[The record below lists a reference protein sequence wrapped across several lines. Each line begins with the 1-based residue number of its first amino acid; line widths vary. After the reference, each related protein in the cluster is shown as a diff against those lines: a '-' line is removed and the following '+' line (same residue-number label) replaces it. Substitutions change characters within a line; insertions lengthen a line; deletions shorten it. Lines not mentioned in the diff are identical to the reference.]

1 MSRREIMAY
10 HFFAY
15 MNRMKYIRRW
25 GLMRNTKIEN
35 DMEHVFQTAMIAHAI
50 ALLGN
55 NRYERHYDAEHIA
68 VLGMYHDASEVI
80 TGDLPTPIKHN
91 NPAIKKEYHKLE
103 SIAQKRLLTM
113 LPADIMPDYEPLIEP
128 DESTE
133 EWRIVKAAD
142 KISAYIKCTEERS
155 AGNREFLQA
164 EETTLASIRK
174 IDLPEVQDFMDEFV
188 PGFSMSLDEISK
200 G

>member
-1 MSRREIMAY
+1 MAH

-25 GLMRNTKIEN
+25 GLMRNTQVEN
-35 DMEHVFQTAMIAHAI
+35 DMEHAFQTAMIAHAI

-55 NRYERHYDAEHIA
+55 ARYRREYDAEHIMA
-68 VLGMYHDASEVI
+68 LAMYHDASEVI

-91 NPAIKKEYHKLE
+91 NPVIKGEYNKLE
-103 SIAQKRLLTM
+103 AVAKKRLLTM
-113 LPADIMPDYEPLIEP
+113 LPSDVQPDYQPLIEA
-128 DESTE
+128 DEETE
-133 EWRIVKAAD
+133 EWRIVKSAD
-142 KISAYIKCTEERS
+142 KISAYLHCIEERK
-155 AGNREFLQA
+155 AGNREFVEA
-164 EETTLASIRK
+164 ERSTLVSIRA
-174 IDLPEVQDFMDEFV
+174 IALPEVQDFMEEFV

>member
-1 MSRREIMAY
+1 MAY

-128 DESTE
+128 DEATE

-142 KISAYIKCTEERS
+142 KISAYIKCMEERS

-164 EETTLASIRK
+164 EETTLAAIRK
-174 IDLPEVQDFMDEFV
+174 IDLPEVQDFMEEFV
-188 PGFSMSLDEISK
+188 PGFAMSLDEISRT
-200 G
+200 

>member
-1 MSRREIMAY
+1 MPH

-35 DMEHVFQTAMIAHAI
+35 DMEHAFQTAMIAHAI

-55 NRYERHYDAEHIA
+55 ARYERGYDAAHIA
-68 VLGMYHDASEVI
+68 VLAMYHDASEVI

-113 LPADIMPDYEPLIEP
+113 LPADVMPDYEPLIEP
-128 DESTE
+128 DESTP
-133 EWRIVKAAD
+133 EWRVVKAAD
-142 KISAYIKCTEERS
+142 KISAYIKCMEERS
-155 AGNREFLQA
+155 AGNREFYQA
-164 EETTLASIRK
+164 EETVLASIRK

-188 PGFSMSLDEISK
+188 PGFGMSLDEISR

>member
-1 MSRREIMAY
+1 MLH

-35 DMEHVFQTAMIAHAI
+35 DMEHAFQTAMIAHCI

-55 NRYERHYDAEHIA
+55 ARYERDYDAEHIA

-113 LPADIMPDYEPLIEP
+113 LPADIMPEYEPLIEP
-128 DESTE
+128 DESSAA
-133 EWRIVKAAD
+133 WAVVKAAD
-142 KISAYIKCTEERS
+142 KISAYIKCMEERS
-155 AGNREFLQA
+155 AGNREFIQA
-164 EETTLASIRK
+164 EETTLASIRA
-174 IDLPEVQDFMDEFV
+174 IPLPEVQDFMDEFV
-188 PGFSMSLDEISK
+188 PGFGMSLDEISR

>member
-1 MSRREIMAY
+1 MPY

-55 NRYERHYDAEHIA
+55 ARYEREYDAEHIA

-113 LPADIMPDYEPLIEP
+113 LSADIMPDYEPLIEP
-128 DESTE
+128 DETSE
-133 EWRIVKAAD
+133 EWRVVKAAD
-142 KISAYIKCTEERS
+142 KISAYIKCVEERS
-155 AGNREFLQA
+155 AGNREFEQA
-164 EETTLASIRK
+164 EVTTLAAIRK
-174 IDLPEVQDFMDEFV
+174 IDLPEVQDFMDEYV
-188 PGFSMSLDEISK
+188 PGFGMSLDEISK

>member
-1 MSRREIMAY
+1 MAY

>member
-1 MSRREIMAY
+1 MPY

-55 NRYERHYDAEHIA
+55 ARYERAYDAEHIA

-113 LPADIMPDYEPLIEP
+113 LSADIMPDYEPLIEP
-128 DESTE
+128 DETSE
-133 EWRIVKAAD
+133 EWRVVKAAD
-142 KISAYIKCTEERS
+142 KISAYIKCVEERS
-155 AGNREFLQA
+155 AGNREFEQA
-164 EETTLASIRK
+164 EATTLAAIRK

-188 PGFSMSLDEISK
+188 PGFGMSLDEISK